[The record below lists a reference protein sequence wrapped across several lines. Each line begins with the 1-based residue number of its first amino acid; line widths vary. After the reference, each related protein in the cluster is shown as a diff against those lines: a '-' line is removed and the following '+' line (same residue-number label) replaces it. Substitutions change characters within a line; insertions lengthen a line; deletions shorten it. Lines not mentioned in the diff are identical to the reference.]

1 MKNGPLSRLFR
12 YTLSCP
18 ATDHFDYFVLI
29 LFHQHIPLL
38 LRKHMQ
44 SIQRDIKSAKKH
56 ALSESGKQL
65 NINSPCQASGIDW
78 NDKLCLDREWAEKKK
93 AKKKAKEMLNILF

>member
-1 MKNGPLSRLFR
+1 MGKAARDSIYTPMENGPLSRLFH

-18 ATDHFDYFVLI
+18 SRDHFDYCVLI
-29 LFHQHIPLL
+29 TFHQHMPLL

-56 ALSESGKQL
+56 AQSESGEQL
-65 NINSPCQASGIDW
+65 NINSPCHASGID
-78 NDKLCLDREWAEKKK
+78 
-93 AKKKAKEMLNILF
+93 